1 LVDVSVPSPLAVTDT
16 VTITGSVLDN
26 QLEPIAGHVVELKVD
41 GFVLTQVTTGSDGT
55 FSYDWT
61 VQDFFNFGDNLLEAD
76 VIAQGYYREGSA
88 NQSFFLSHRSAVTV
102 EFVDG
107 VDATRGDFWSISGRL
122 FDIDTVDQ
130 DGIANQNVL
139 VYLDGVLMT
148 TATTDSE
155 GTYTA
160 TVLAG
165 MDLARGNGHSIE
177 VVFEGTQ
184 EHLSA
189 ASNGTVTVWADIL
202 ITIDATSTETSVRSD
217 IANPIRLTGSI
228 SEVGGI
234 GEVFEDVVIYIGNS
248 SNCINGFEAAFC
260 FDGVTEDWSI
270 GNFTLTATTPT
281 SLQPGPQFISVDVP
295 RDTALYINGASRAH
309 PLYVKV
315 NAEITPS
322 IDTIVENED
331 EKVNGD
337 VSIIAIDTSEG
348 LSGIAVEFSL
358 NSENGTRLAAMTSLT
373 DSDGVA
379 TFEFN
384 NDPPYGDDDIF
395 GKLSLDIDI
404 TDPRLS
410 QQTLDNFESQTF
422 APEYE
427 YEEEAAG
434 ISVWTYVVLLFLAAI
449 VAAGTVMYQRRKET
463 ELMSEMAEVFEYTA
477 ELLAAGDSI
486 REAIFNCYQNLCASL
501 QSRGLLRRD
510 FETVRE
516 FEVAIRQAT
525 PGISDESLQ
534 ALDNMFE
541 MARYGREELG
551 AQHQQSAQAALD
563 RMISELSYKNG

>member
-1 LVDVSVPSPLAVTDT
+1 M
-16 VTITGSVLDN
+16 TITGTVLDN
-26 QLEPIAGHVVELKVD
+26 QLQPIAGHVVELKVD
-41 GFVLTQVTTGSDGT
+41 GFVLTQVTTGADGS

-61 VQDFFNFGDNLLEAD
+61 VQDFFDFGDNLLEAD

-88 NQSFFLSHRSAVTV
+88 NQSFFLSHRSAVTI

-130 DGIANQNVL
+130 DGIANQDVL

-148 TATTDSE
+148 TVTTDSE
-155 GTYTA
+155 GEYSA

-165 MDLARGNGHSIE
+165 KDLARGSGHSIE
-177 VVFEGTQ
+177 VIFEGTQ

-189 ASNGTVTVWADIL
+189 SSNGSVTVWADIL
-202 ITIDATSTETSVRSD
+202 ITIDGTSTETSVRSD
-217 IANPIRLTGSI
+217 IANPIRLTGSV

-234 GEVFEDVVIYIGNS
+234 GEVFENIVVYIGNG
-248 SNCINGFEAAFC
+248 SNCVNGFEAAFC
-260 FDGVTEDWSI
+260 FNGVQDEWSV
-270 GNFTLTATTPT
+270 GNFTLTVTTPT
-281 SLQPGPQFISVDVP
+281 SLLPGPQFISLDVP
-295 RDTALYINGASRAH
+295 RDTALYFNGASRAH

-315 NAEITPS
+315 NADITPS

-331 EKVNGD
+331 EKVDGS
-337 VSIIAIDTSEG
+337 VSIIAVDTSEG
-348 LSGIAVEFSL
+348 LAGIAVEFYL
-358 NSENGTRLAAMTSLT
+358 YHGNGTQLAAMTSLT

-384 NDPPYGDDDIF
+384 NDPPFGDDDTF
-395 GKLSLDIDI
+395 GKLGLDIVI
-404 TDPRLS
+404 TDQRLS
-410 QQTLDNFESQTF
+410 QQTLTNFEVLRSQGF
-422 APEYE
+422 SPEYK
-427 YEEEAAG
+427 YEQEAAG
-434 ISVWTYVVLLFLAAI
+434 ISAWTYVVLLFLAAA
-449 VAAGTVMYQRRKET
+449 VAAGTVMYRRRKQT

-486 REAIFNCYQNLCASL
+486 REAIFNCYQNLCSSL
-501 QSRGLLRRD
+501 QTRGLLRRD

-525 PGISDESLQ
+525 PGLSDESLQ

-551 AQHQQSAQAALD
+551 PQHQQSAQGALD
-563 RMISELSYKNG
+563 KMISELSYKKY

>member
-1 LVDVSVPSPLAVTDT
+1 M
-16 VTITGSVLDN
+16 TITGTVLDN
-26 QLEPIAGHVVELKVD
+26 QLQPIAGHVVELKVD
-41 GFVLTQVTTGSDGT
+41 GFVLTQVTTGADGS

-61 VQDFFNFGDNLLEAD
+61 VQDFFDFGDNLLEAD

-88 NQSFFLSHRSAVTV
+88 NQSFFLSHRSAVTI

-130 DGIANQNVL
+130 DGIANQDVL

-148 TATTDSE
+148 TVTTDSE
-155 GTYTA
+155 GTYSA

-177 VVFEGTQ
+177 VIFEGTQ
-184 EHLSA
+184 EHLST

-234 GEVFEDVVIYIGNS
+234 GEVFEDVVIYIGNN
-248 SNCINGFEAAFC
+248 SNCINGFESAFC
-260 FDGVTEDWSI
+260 FSGVTEEWSI

-281 SLQPGPQFISVDVP
+281 SLQPGPQYISVDVP
-295 RDTALYINGASRAH
+295 RDTSLYINGASRAH

-322 IDTIVENED
+322 IDTIVENKD
-331 EKVNGD
+331 EKVDGS
-337 VSIIAIDTSEG
+337 VSIIAVDTSEG
-348 LSGIAVEFSL
+348 LSGIAVEFYLYDGDGSQL
-358 NSENGTRLAAMTSLT
+358 GNTTTVKT

-379 TFEFN
+379 TFVFN
-384 NDPPYGDDDIF
+384 SDPPYGDIDIF
-395 GKLSLDIDI
+395 GTLSLDIVI

-410 QQTLDNFESQTF
+410 QQTLTNFDVLRSQGF
-422 APEYE
+422 SPEYK
-427 YEEEAAG
+427 YEQEAAG
-434 ISVWTYVVLLFLAAI
+434 ISAWTYVVLLFLAAA
-449 VAAGTVMYQRRKET
+449 VAAGTVMYRRRKQT

-486 REAIFNCYQNLCASL
+486 REAIFNCYQNLCSSL
-501 QSRGLLRRD
+501 QTRGLLRRD

-525 PGISDESLQ
+525 PGLSDESLQ

-551 AQHQQSAQAALD
+551 PQHQQSAQGALD
-563 RMISELSYKNG
+563 KMISELSYKKY

>member
-1 LVDVSVPSPLAVTDT
+1 MINFNVSVPTQILLITATGTVDREDTMTVQGRLLDVVDNPLLDQSIDIYLGGVWMTNVSTDETGLFTAVIPVPADATLGPVVLETQFNGTSFYLPSDSNGTWTIYSKILVDVSVPSPLAVTDT

-184 EHLSA
+184 EHLST

-270 GNFTLTATTPT
+270 RNFTLTATTPT
-281 SLQPGPQFISVDVP
+281 SLQPGPQYISVDV
-295 RDTALYINGASRAH
+295 
-309 PLYVKV
+309 
-315 NAEITPS
+315 
-322 IDTIVENED
+322 
-331 EKVNGD
+331 
-337 VSIIAIDTSEG
+337 
-348 LSGIAVEFSL
+348 F
-358 NSENGTRLAAMTSLT
+358 
-373 DSDGVA
+373 
-379 TFEFN
+379 
-384 NDPPYGDDDIF
+384 
-395 GKLSLDIDI
+395 
-404 TDPRLS
+404 
-410 QQTLDNFESQTF
+410 
-422 APEYE
+422 
-427 YEEEAAG
+427 
-434 ISVWTYVVLLFLAAI
+434 
-449 VAAGTVMYQRRKET
+449 
-463 ELMSEMAEVFEYTA
+463 
-477 ELLAAGDSI
+477 
-486 REAIFNCYQNLCASL
+486 
-501 QSRGLLRRD
+501 
-510 FETVRE
+510 
-516 FEVAIRQAT
+516 
-525 PGISDESLQ
+525 
-534 ALDNMFE
+534 
-541 MARYGREELG
+541 
-551 AQHQQSAQAALD
+551 
-563 RMISELSYKNG
+563 